1 MSCIDEIPYEILL
14 SRATPKQC
22 EEFVKKNTDEMYHVP
37 GGYKI
42 SGVPLV
48 GGNEIPVGV
57 SGSNLIFQFVKP
69 CSGLYVLKIKDAQD
83 EIERVRTG
91 FKK

>member
-48 GGNEIPVGV
+48 GGNAIPVGI
-57 SGSNLIFQFVKP
+57 SGSDLIFQFVKP
-69 CSGLYVLKIKDAQD
+69 CSGLYVLKIVDAQD
-83 EIERVRTG
+83 DIEKVRAV
-91 FKK
+91 KK

>member
-1 MSCIDEIPYEILL
+1 MSCIEEITYNIML

-42 SGVPLV
+42 CGVPLV
-48 GGNEIPVGV
+48 GGNAIPVGV
-57 SGSNLIFQFVKP
+57 SGSDLIFQFVKP
-69 CSGLYVLKIKDAQD
+69 CSGLYVLKIESAQD
-83 EIERVRTG
+83 EIERVRAE